1 MRKASYITPGISI
14 FLFMLFLLIRLSGLM
29 PGETLGGF
37 LHLLLLAL
45 VLPIIG
51 FLVGSVLLL
60 ISLTKKQNQRSV
72 NKIRSLPP
80 QIFQRFYPACL
91 KSRINGC
98 RER

>member
-1 MRKASYITPGISI
+1 MRKASYINPGISI
-14 FLFMLFLLIRLSGLM
+14 FLFMLFLLIRLGGLM
-29 PGETLGGF
+29 LGETLGGF

-72 NKIRSLPP
+72 NKKGHCLRKFSKGFIRL
-80 QIFQRFYPACL
+80 AL
-91 KSRINGC
+91 KAG
-98 RER
+98 